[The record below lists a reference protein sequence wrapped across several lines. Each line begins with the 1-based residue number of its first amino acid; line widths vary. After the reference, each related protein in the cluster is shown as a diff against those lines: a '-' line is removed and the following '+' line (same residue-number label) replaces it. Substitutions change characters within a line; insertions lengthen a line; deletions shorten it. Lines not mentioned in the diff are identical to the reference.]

1 MKNKRELRLSEGQL
15 KRIVKES
22 VGRVMKEAYGT
33 PASGDW
39 QRFKDLNTASNPL
52 TSHRT
57 ADSSDELISAISR
70 INSYVTNIHYE
81 LYHLDDDLSGS
92 GKTVKRIGD
101 ALDGKCEEMLRLLKL
116 LCSKLQMETG
126 EQPSTSVWNK
136 GRYYDFAAKEGRR
149 KSEEMF
155 NN

>member
-1 MKNKRELRLSEGQL
+1 MENKRELRLSDRQL
-15 KRIVKES
+15 KSIVKES
-22 VGRVMKEAYGT
+22 VGKVIKEAYGT

-39 QRFKDLNTASNPL
+39 QHFKDLNTASNPL

-70 INSYVTNIHYE
+70 INSRVADIHYD
-81 LYHLDDDLSGS
+81 LSHLNGNLSGS
-92 GKTVKRIGD
+92 DKTIKRIGD

-136 GRYYDFAAKEGRR
+136 GRYYDNRTKEGIR
-149 KSEEMF
+149 KNKEMF

>member
-1 MKNKRELRLSEGQL
+1 MKNKRELRLSDRQL

-52 TSHRT
+52 TAHGT
-57 ADSSDELISAISR
+57 ANNSDELISAISR
-70 INSYVTNIHYE
+70 INSRVADIHYDIS
-81 LYHLDDDLSGS
+81 HLTDGLSGS
-92 GKTVKRIGD
+92 GKTIKRIGD

-136 GRYYDFAAKEGRR
+136 GRYYDYGTKEGRR
-149 KSEEMF
+149 KNREMF